1 MNYRV
6 KCNTPLIVRFR
17 ENERYTNQS
26 QDFEEWDR
34 FENNRNT
41 VTSMLDPVTFFE
53 IYIAG
58 IRA

>member
-1 MNYRV
+1 MNYRA

-17 ENERYTNQS
+17 EKERYTNQS

-41 VTSMLDPVTFFE
+41 VTSMLDLVTFFE